1 MLLVKDEERWQRLH
15 NPAIG
20 LPVQAMLTKSAADA
34 MASATGMAFSGEGG
48 EGLDVEQPLRGLDA
62 LAASAPPDQGQRAQ
76 RESHIDLSTCG
87 ALPSTA
93 MGAGAPAKGAVISTS
108 TRNVVPCRKSGQ
120 LLGVTEI
127 WPWCRLSP

>member
-34 MASATGMAFSGEGG
+34 MASATGMAFSGESG
-48 EGLDVEQPLRGLDA
+48 EGLDIEQPLRGLDT
-62 LAASAPPDQGQRAQ
+62 LAASAPPDQGQRVQ
-76 RESHIDLSTCG
+76 RESHIDLSNCG
-87 ALPSTA
+87 ELPSTA
-93 MGAGAPAKGAVISTS
+93 MRAPAKGAVISTS

-127 WPWCRLSP
+127 RPWWRLSP